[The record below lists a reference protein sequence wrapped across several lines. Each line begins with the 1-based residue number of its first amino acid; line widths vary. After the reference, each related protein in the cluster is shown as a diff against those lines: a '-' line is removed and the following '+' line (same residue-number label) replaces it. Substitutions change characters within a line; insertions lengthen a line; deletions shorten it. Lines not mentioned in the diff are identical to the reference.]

1 MAMGKKNILWSCVG
15 VLILLAIAYPKI
27 QKALHPVDGSAA
39 GSPAGGA
46 GAHAKGDRSDKAD
59 KSDKGDRGAMG
70 GKSGGGPKVQVAAHV
85 MKPEKIEEKITSTG
99 TVLAGEEVQLKSE
112 ASGRIIRLP
121 LKEGARVAKGTLLVK
136 INDADL
142 QAQLIKAKAAYK
154 LVGDKAGRQKLL
166 LAKEAISQEDYE
178 VAVQELESARGDLQ
192 LLQAQID
199 KTEIRAPFEGVVGLK
214 YVSEGGYLSQGTAIA
229 NFISDGP
236 LKLEFSVPEQYFS
249 AIAAGRE
256 VTFSIQGSNRGYRAK
271 VYGVEPKVDESTRT
285 IKVRALCDNAGET
298 IAPGSFAKVDILL
311 QAKPAALMAPS
322 QALMPDAKGEKLFVL
337 RGGVPAFQPVSTGLR
352 READVEITQ
361 GLNVGDTIIT
371 SGVMLLKPGSVVDI
385 KSVD

>member
-1 MAMGKKNILWSCVG
+1 MAMGKKEILWGCAG

-27 QKALHPVDGSAA
+27 QKGLHPADSA
-39 GSPAGGA
+39 GSPGGG
-46 GAHAKGDRSDKAD
+46 GAHAKGEKAD
-59 KSDKGDRGAMG
+59 KGGKGDRGAKG
-70 GKSGGGPKVQVAAHV
+70 GGGPKVQVAAHV

-99 TVLAGEEVQLKSE
+99 TVLAGEDVQLKSE
-112 ASGRIIRLP
+112 ASGRIVRLP

-154 LVGDKAGRQKLL
+154 LAEDKANRQKSLQ
-166 LAKEAISQEDYE
+166 AKEAISQEDYE

-199 KTEIRAPFEGVVGLK
+199 KTEIRAPFDGVVGLK

-229 NFISDGP
+229 NYISDRP

-256 VTFSIQGSNRGYRAK
+256 VTFSIQGSSRGYRAK

-285 IKVRALCDNAGET
+285 IKVRALCDNADGT

-322 QALMPDAKGEKLFVL
+322 QALISDAKGDKLFVL

-352 READVEITQ
+352 REEDVEITQ
-361 GLNVGDTIIT
+361 GLNPGDTIIT
-371 SGVMLLKPGSVVDI
+371 SGVMLLKPGAGVDI
-385 KSVD
+385 KSMD